1 MNYNSLNIIHH
12 PNRKEGVLLTR
23 IIKEEQMS
31 LNSQVCT
38 MKNISAII
46 TKYLFQ
52 IAAILITLL
61 AVNNGLQ
68 GQQTKSIILHFTR
81 ELKWLHSTPI
91 QHIKTS
97 QNLETINNA
106 LFRNVK
112 PHIPTVFYGD
122 SLLINY
128 S

>member
-1 MNYNSLNIIHH
+1 M
-12 PNRKEGVLLTR
+12 LTR

-68 GQQTKSIILHFTR
+68 GQQTKSIILHFMR
-81 ELKWLHSTPI
+81 ELK
-91 QHIKTS
+91 
-97 QNLETINNA
+97 
-106 LFRNVK
+106 
-112 PHIPTVFYGD
+112 
-122 SLLINY
+122 
-128 S
+128 